1 MDARLSPI
9 VSHSLIPVV
18 VIDDADS
25 APGLADALVAGGL
38 PVAEVTFRTPAA
50 AEAIARMAT
59 NPDIIL
65 GAGTVHTA
73 EQVDRAVEAG
83 ATYIVSAGLSP
94 AVVRRAQELGVAVL
108 PGIATATEIVTALD
122 LGLDAVKF
130 FPAETSGGVPAIK
143 ALAAPFP
150 DLTFVPTGGIG
161 PKNIADYL
169 AVPAIA
175 ACGGSWMCPRDAV
188 KAGDFATI
196 ERLSREAVALV
207 ASLKEA

>member
-108 PGIATATEIVTALD
+108 TEDEWLALI
-122 LGLDAVKF
+122 
-130 FPAETSGGVPAIK
+130 GG
-143 ALAAPFP
+143 
-150 DLTFVPTGGIG
+150 
-161 PKNIADYL
+161 
-169 AVPAIA
+169 
-175 ACGGSWMCPRDAV
+175 
-188 KAGDFATI
+188 
-196 ERLSREAVALV
+196 
-207 ASLKEA
+207 